1 MPLQISNPRRI
12 LCLGGPN
19 SPVLALLHSLTG
31 SAPSPIDN
39 STAGLSHTWSLSTQY
54 YNVSLPIWID
64 EIPDISA
71 WKADF
76 LKPEAKEV
84 VQAVGAWIYCFRK
97 PVTEADVQVVEETM
111 KTIMEVIERHM
122 GYEWD
127 GVCLAVAMKQS
138 VVPGLDKTSEA
149 WEDSCREYR
158 FEFVDGEGN
167 GRNEFGEVV
176 GMERV
181 REALET
187 NEWESLY
194 DADDLNLED
203 HEDEG
208 PDTFGETF
216 AAEEAEI
223 NLEWLGVKSA
233 INGKEEMGEEDEKE
247 QVEELERMMRKL
259 QAIKGKLLL
268 KF

>member
-12 LCLGGPN
+12 LCIGAPN

-31 SAPSPIDN
+31 SAPTPVDN
-39 STAGLSHTWSLSTQY
+39 STAGLSHTWSRSTQY

-97 PVTEADVQVVEETM
+97 PVTESDMQVVEETM
-111 KTIMEVIERHM
+111 KAIKEVVERHM
-122 GYEWD
+122 GYGWD
-127 GVCLAVAMKQS
+127 GVCLAVAMKQNI
-138 VVPGLDKTSEA
+138 VPGLEKSDEE
-149 WEDSCREYR
+149 WEDSCREFS
-158 FEFVDGEGN
+158 FEFVDGEGH
-167 GRNEFGEVV
+167 GKNEFGEVV

-181 REALET
+181 KEALEA
-187 NEWESLY
+187 NEWESL
-194 DADDLNLED
+194 DNADDLNLED
-203 HEDEG
+203 GEEEVEA
-208 PDTFGETF
+208 FGETF

-223 NLEWLGVKSA
+223 NLEWLGVKTA
-233 INGKEEMGEEDEKE
+233 ISGAEELGEEDEKE

-259 QAIKGKLLL
+259 QTIKGKL
-268 KF
+268 